1 MMSVEIRTL
10 LGNPGKGFTP
20 IEDVERFEGDPE
32 YVEGSLCMDVDG
44 VAFLTADDWDDVNW
58 LWPFV
63 VKASRDC
70 EATGH
75 GETMFPDQPIEF
87 SVDRLG
93 NSGRLRLSLTATGL
107 SRTAVT
113 SASEYYEALAD
124 AGLRFFEHLER
135 LAPGAAGTDQDEIA
149 ALRRWQ
155 SP

>member
-1 MMSVEIRTL
+1 MPVEITTV
-10 LGNPGKGFTP
+10 LGNPKTGYTP
-20 IEDVERFEGDPE
+20 IEEVARYDGDPE
-32 YVEGSLCMDVDG
+32 YVEGSLCLTVDG
-44 VAFLTADDWDDVNW
+44 VPFLTADDWDDVNW

-93 NSGRLRLSLTATGL
+93 DSGRLRLSLTATGL
-107 SRTAVT
+107 RRTAVA

-135 LAPGAAGTDQDEIA
+135 LVPGAAETDQDEIA

-155 SP
+155 RG